1 MIYQKKLS
9 LAVLV
14 LSLMV
19 FVLLPAI
26 SFGGTTIPPSWYQKL
41 SASKR
46 FSVVLDGAAVLDKET
61 GLVWE
66 KDPSSAIQTWLQGIE
81 NCYTRTVGGRK
92 GWRLPT
98 IEELNS
104 LVDATSSNPAL
115 LGGHPFDNIQLG
127 WYWTNNTDSKHPAN
141 AWYVDFASGNAGGDN
156 KYSSRFIWCVRG
168 GHGFDTY

>member
-61 GLVWE
+61 GLVW
-66 KDPSSAIQTWLQGIE
+66 KKILLLRYRHGCKVSK
-81 NCYTRTVGGRK
+81 TVI
-92 GWRLPT
+92 P
-98 IEELNS
+98 EL
-104 LVDATSSNPAL
+104 
-115 LGGHPFDNIQLG
+115 
-127 WYWTNNTDSKHPAN
+127 
-141 AWYVDFASGNAGGDN
+141 
-156 KYSSRFIWCVRG
+156 
-168 GHGFDTY
+168 